1 MDPTK
6 DEHLISR
13 LAKFCTNLEFANL
26 PEAVVDKVKQCVLD
40 ILGIFVAGSQTPTSK
55 QVAEYVRQVAGQ
67 PESLVIGHGFRADMC
82 NAAFANGTFGHS
94 IEMDEQHN
102 PSITHPSPV
111 LVATGLAVGER
122 EGVNG
127 KEFITAI
134 VTGYEVMIRV
144 GMAVAPSILVDRGF
158 HPTAVTGTLGA
169 AAVAGRLLR
178 LSGTQMAHA
187 LAIAAMHSSGLF
199 EYLFSGGEYKRVHP
213 GMAAHGGIRS
223 VLLAKLGLTGPLS
236 VLEGAKGFLKAFSNI
251 PNPGTILEGLESDF
265 HVLKVAFKPYA
276 ACRLTH
282 SSIDAVTTLKR
293 KYGLNAEVIEKVTM
307 NTCSEMAKFSNPRP
321 TDTFSAQFSIPFGVA
336 LALLK
341 GSNLLKDYSLENV
354 CRKDLLDLA
363 GKVQVVPD
371 PSMDPLY
378 PGIIGARATIKLK
391 DGREVTEYI
400 KFPTGESENPM
411 SKEVLREKF
420 RSLVTT
426 LLPAEKSRHIE
437 SAVEGLEEIEN
448 IRKLTQL
455 MSNDN

>member
-40 ILGIFVAGSQTPTSK
+40 ILGIFVAGSCTPTSK

-67 PESLVIGHGFRADMC
+67 PESLIIGHGFRADMC

-127 KEFITAI
+127 KELITAI
-134 VTGYEVMIRV
+134 VAGYEVMIRV

-158 HPTAVTGTLGA
+158 HPTAVT
-169 AAVAGRLLR
+169 
-178 LSGTQMAHA
+178 
-187 LAIAAMHSSGLF
+187 
-199 EYLFSGGEYKRVHP
+199 
-213 GMAAHGGIRS
+213 
-223 VLLAKLGLTGPLS
+223 
-236 VLEGAKGFLKAFSNI
+236 
-251 PNPGTILEGLESDF
+251 
-265 HVLKVAFKPYA
+265 
-276 ACRLTH
+276 
-282 SSIDAVTTLKR
+282 
-293 KYGLNAEVIEKVTM
+293 
-307 NTCSEMAKFSNPRP
+307 
-321 TDTFSAQFSIPFGVA
+321 
-336 LALLK
+336 
-341 GSNLLKDYSLENV
+341 
-354 CRKDLLDLA
+354 
-363 GKVQVVPD
+363 
-371 PSMDPLY
+371 
-378 PGIIGARATIKLK
+378 
-391 DGREVTEYI
+391 EYI

-411 SKEVLREKF
+411 SKEALREKF
-420 RSLVTT
+420 RSLVTP

-448 IRKLTQL
+448 IRKLTQW
-455 MSNDN
+455 MAKTTKTRI